1 MASKYAVTFAKN
13 LKALMDEQGLSNTEL
28 AKRVGI
34 TNQAISNYL
43 NCKREITLECLCK
56 IADYFNEDID
66 ILIGRK
72 EF

>member
-1 MASKYAVTFAKN
+1 MASKYAITFAQN
-13 LKALMDEQGLSNTEL
+13 LRALMKEHNLTNTDLS
-28 AKRVGI
+28 KKVGI

-56 IADYFNEDID
+56 IADYFNEEID